1 MPHLNKPHSPWT
13 QYSFS
18 LYITLLLLLYTM
30 VSGLDHSN
38 PWTSTWLSTKLRTLY
53 IKGLRTEMTM
63 TFILLVVVPGQ
74 DLSTGRT
81 FLSLPPFRKLWLKAE
96 AMWVSFL
103 QSKFACTSKKKSNVG
118 VYIWASTAQKGY
130 TDYSNFLHDHRAQL
144 PALSHQ
150 NGAIPIKQVYS
161 IRSRELFFIGH
172 FSIKPCKRS
181 ESLFTIG
188 FVALSYLEV
197 GTILSLSP
205 CIYVNETI
213 LKILS

>member
-1 MPHLNKPHSPWT
+1 MAESRGN
-13 QYSFS
+13 
-18 LYITLLLLLYTM
+18 
-30 VSGLDHSN
+30 VGE
-38 PWTSTWLSTKLRTLY
+38 LSSVKICLHIQEKVKCWGIY
-53 IKGLRTEMTM
+53 
-63 TFILLVVVPGQ
+63 
-74 DLSTGRT
+74 LSINCTGRIH
-81 FLSLPPFRKLWLKAE
+81 R
-96 AMWVSFL
+96 L
-103 QSKFACTSKKKSNVG
+103 Q
-118 VYIWASTAQKGY
+118 Y
-130 TDYSNFLHDHRAQL
+130 FLHDHRAQL

-205 CIYVNETI
+205 CIYVNENI
-213 LKILS
+213 LNILS